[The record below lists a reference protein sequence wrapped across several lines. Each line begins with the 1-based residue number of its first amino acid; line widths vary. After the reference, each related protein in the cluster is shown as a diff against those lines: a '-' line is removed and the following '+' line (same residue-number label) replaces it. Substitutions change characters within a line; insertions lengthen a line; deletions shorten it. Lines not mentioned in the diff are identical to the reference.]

1 MLTPRLMLKLAQG
14 LLVLGALAMIP
25 ASVSLFGRAFAAG
38 MPRWYLFI
46 IVPVALAL
54 GAAKAVFVMRK
65 RMRLNIM
72 RLAASEGKLWPW
84 QIYPPQ
90 LLAFI
95 VTMVIL
101 MNLAKRALAG
111 NGLGLGLLGGVDV
124 AVFAALLIA
133 SGEYRRRLE

>member
-14 LLVLGALAMIP
+14 LLVLGALGMIP
-25 ASVSLFGRAFAAG
+25 ASVKLFDRALAAG
-38 MPRWYLFI
+38 MPRGYLFI
-46 IVPVALAL
+46 IIPVGLAL

-65 RMRLNIM
+65 RMRQNI
-72 RLAASEGKLWPW
+72 RRIAATEGKLWPW

-90 LLAFI
+90 LLVFI

-101 MNLAKRALAG
+101 MNVAKRALAG
-111 NGLGLGLLGGVDV
+111 NALGLGLLGGVDV